1 MDPGGSFQLSTL
13 SDRRCPSTPFR
24 EDPYR
29 SLGIG
34 FGLVLRAGRSIFTR
48 RFSMPVFTN
57 ISAYKFAPLDWLK
70 PLRERL
76 LARCVAGRLKGTILL
91 SAEGINLFVAG
102 ARAEIDALVEELRAV
117 EGLEGLMP
125 KYSESAEQPFQRM
138 LVKIKKEI
146 IAFGVEGI
154 DPAARPSP
162 KIAAATLRQW
172 LDEGRPVTLLDTRN
186 DYEVRLGT
194 FRGARSVGIENFRQF
209 PDAVARLPAALKEQP
224 VVMFCTG
231 GIRCEKAGPFM
242 ERAGFRQIL
251 QLDGGILRYF
261 EECGGAHFDGEC
273 FVFDQRV
280 GVDPALRET
289 GTAQCFRCQTPLT
302 LAEQRDPRFQPPHA
316 CPFCHEVS
324 AESAEENLAARN
336 AALRRLTVPL
346 PGRAAYDIRRPLNIP
361 AACDGLPLLE
371 ALARIFPQVERA
383 EWLALCASGRVL
395 HELGWPARAD
405 ATVRAGERYLRLL
418 PGAAEP
424 DVNADIR
431 ILHED
436 EAVIVVHK
444 PAPLPMHPG
453 GGFQRHTLRHFMGA
467 LYAPESPRPLRHLD
481 AEASGVVVFART
493 RHFAAV
499 LGPQFAGGG
508 AEIEGGRV
516 IFTHPV
522 TGRRLSFTAEAQ
534 ARL

>member
-1 MDPGGSFQLSTL
+1 MEQGGSRYLL
-13 SDRRCPSTPFR
+13 AC
-24 EDPYR
+24 
-29 SLGIG
+29 
-34 FGLVLRAGRSIFTR
+34 LVGAARHFLRPAA
-48 RFSMPVFTN
+48 MPAVTN
-57 ISAYKFAPLDWLK
+57 ISAYKFAPLAGLK
-70 PLRERL
+70 ELRARL
-76 LARCVAGRLKGTILL
+76 LARCEAGELKGTILL

-102 ARAEIDALVEELRAV
+102 GRGEIDGLVAELRAV
-117 EGLEGLMP
+117 PGLEGLEV
-125 KYSESAEQPFQRM
+125 KLSESAEQPFQRM

-194 FRGARSVGIENFRQF
+194 FRGARAVGIENFRQF
-209 PDAVARLPAALKEQP
+209 PGAVAQLPAELKEQP

-242 ERAGFRQIL
+242 ERAGFRQIF

-302 LAEQRDPRFQPPHA
+302 LEDQRDPRFQPPHA
-316 CPFCHEVS
+316 CPYCHEIS
-324 AESAEENLAARN
+324 TDEAAENLAARH
-336 AALRRLTVPL
+336 AALRRLTTPL
-346 PGRAAYDIRRPLNIP
+346 PGREAYDIRRPVKIP
-361 AACDGLPLLE
+361 AACDGLPLLD
-371 ALARIFPQVERA
+371 ALARIFPHVACA
-383 EWLALCASGRVL
+383 EWQAMCESGRFL
-395 HELGWPARAD
+395 HELGWPASAD
-405 ATVRAGERYLRLL
+405 ATVRAGERYVRLL
-418 PGAAEP
+418 PGTAEP
-424 DVNADIR
+424 EVNADIR

-453 GGFQRHTLRHFMGA
+453 GGFQRHTLRHFISA
-467 LYAPESPRPLRHLD
+467 LYAPESPRPLHHLA
-481 AEASGVVVFART
+481 AETSGVVVFART
-493 RHFAAV
+493 RHFAA
-499 LGPQFAGGG
+499 LLQPQFARGA
-508 AEIEGGRV
+508 AEIEAGRV
-516 IFTHPV
+516 AFTHPV
-522 TGRRLSFTAEAQ
+522 TGRRVTFAAES
-534 ARL
+534 R